1 MCDLREFVND
11 FCLSSLDSVTD
22 TESGTVSH
30 NILGISLEAVLFLV
44 GFRLVTTLNQSFMTP
59 AFESLSLRKGGF
71 SEVVA
76 SVVISLTLAVPEI
89 AISFVSAIKGNFSS
103 NHSLAI
109 STILGSGWITF
120 LLIPG
125 ILGHRATFQVSR
137 TMLVCDLGF
146 YVFILIVLHFVVR
159 DGHVSFLESLLLLC
173 IYGMYFMALSR
184 TEMIEQQIRQRQ
196 REERLLVQLAPLQL
210 AMNEPDY
217 LQRLPIDMAGPL
229 DSSDEPHP
237 STSMYAPV
245 ESEEPTVHSIP
256 IHEEESS
263 ALVKM
268 LSLVCVRAMPGTD
281 TERYYAI
288 SLINTFVL
296 ELFFTGIVSAVS
308 NRWIQLSFGDAISVR
323 PMLFGAVLVA
333 FFTQLTEILRAV
345 SANSPSACAHV
356 FTASMSSQV
365 LVVSV
370 GLGLPW
376 LVNGLVH
383 GSTPVDDVSI
393 ILNFSLFLLMAVS
406 TYLFVN
412 LRGNYIHNL
421 QRLSLA
427 YLVTVVGF
435 ILVSY

>member
-11 FCLSSLDSVTD
+11 FCLSLLDSFTN
-22 TESGTVSH
+22 TESGTVSR
-30 NILGISLEAVLFLV
+30 NFLGISLEAVLFLV

-59 AFESLSLRKGGF
+59 AFESLSLRRGGF

-76 SVVISLTLAVPEI
+76 SVVISLTLAIPEI

-109 STILGSGWITF
+109 STILGSGWIAF

-137 TMLVCDLGF
+137 TLLVRDLGF
-146 YVFILIVLHFVVR
+146 YVFILIVLHFVVG

-184 TEMIEQQIRQRQ
+184 TEMIEQQIRRRQ
-196 REERLLVQLAPLQL
+196 REERLLIQLAPLQL

-217 LQRLPIDMAGPL
+217 LQRLPIDMAGPV
-229 DSSDEPHP
+229 DYSDEPPP
-237 STSMYAPV
+237 STSLYAPV
-245 ESEEPTVHSIP
+245 VSEEPTVHAIP
-256 IHEEESS
+256 MREEEPSV
-263 ALVKM
+263 LVKM

-288 SLINTFVL
+288 SLINTFIL
-296 ELFFTGIVSAVS
+296 ELFFTAIVSAVS
-308 NRWIQLSFGDAISVR
+308 NRWIELSSGEAISVR

-333 FFTQLTEILRAV
+333 FFTQLTEILRAL

-356 FTASMSSQV
+356 FTASMSSQI

-383 GSTPVDDVSI
+383 GSTPVDDVST
-393 ILNFSLFLLMAVS
+393 ILNFSLFLVMAVS

-421 QRLSLA
+421 KRLSLA

-435 ILVSY
+435 IIVYY